1 MQANIYMEVV
11 RMTGVDITDKVI
23 RVEIT
28 HDMIE
33 RARKHAWRDKRI
45 YGFHNSKSY
54 TDDKNRF
61 LGSLGEEVVSAYF
74 KTPLTNTSDYDII
87 LNGEKVEVKS
97 QGLNVDWIRDDYY
110 VKADRLSYGCDKYMF
125 VIVHNTFR
133 HAWIV
138 GRIDGKKFND
148 NCRVRWYKGD
158 IQYAMHISDL
168 DEIGI
173 TMIE

>member
-1 MQANIYMEVV
+1 MS
-11 RMTGVDITDKVI
+11 GVDITDKLI

-33 RARKHAWRDKRI
+33 RAREHAWRDKQRF
-45 YGFHNSKSY
+45 GFRNSKTY

-74 KTPLTNTSDYDII
+74 KTPLTNTNDYDII
-87 LNGEKVEVKS
+87 LNGVKVEVKS
-97 QGLNVDWIRDDYY
+97 QGLNVDWIRDNYD
-110 VKADRLSYGCDKYMF
+110 VKAGRLSFGCDKYMF
-125 VIVHNTFR
+125 VIVHNSFK

-138 GRIDGKKFND
+138 GQIDGKKFND
-148 NCRVRWYKGD
+148 NHRVKWYKDD
-158 IQYAMHISDL
+158 INYTTCISDL

-173 TMIE
+173 MIVSFYKLTQSQL